1 MLNTLFVNWN
11 NGAIIMTVIFG
22 LVILGLVYAVVS
34 MMNNSKKKDDERHEV
49 N

>member
-34 MMNNSKKKDDERHEV
+34 MMNKGKKKEDEKS
-49 N
+49 